1 MEACGKGEIIPAV
14 QPKLD
19 SVVEEVREKFAA
31 RAMKGYEKYNASMD
45 RKDLTIDEW
54 LEHAQEEAMD
64 FILYITKIRKELAAK
79 KFCECP
85 KKV

>member
-1 MEACGKGEIIPAV
+1 MEACEKGEIIPTKDL
-14 QPKLD
+14 QLD
-19 SVVEEVREKFAA
+19 SVVEEVRQKFAT

-85 KKV
+85 KM

>member
-1 MEACGKGEIIPAV
+1 MEACEKNDYVPTKPVI
-14 QPKLD
+14 D
-19 SVVEEVREKFAA
+19 SVVEEVREKFAD
-31 RAMKGYEKYNASMD
+31 RAMKGYTKYNATMD
-45 RKDLTIDEW
+45 RDDLSIDEW

-85 KKV
+85 NV